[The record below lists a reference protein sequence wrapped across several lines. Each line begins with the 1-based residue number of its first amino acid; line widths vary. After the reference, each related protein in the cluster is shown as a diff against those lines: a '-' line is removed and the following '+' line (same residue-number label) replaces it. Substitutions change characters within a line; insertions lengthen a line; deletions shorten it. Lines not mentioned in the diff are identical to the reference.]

1 MSVERNVWRTTEEPL
16 FSCLPIVSEV
26 SCILKIVI
34 GLLVQETV
42 GCKPNR
48 TRILRF
54 QLFHTVLIWILKIV
68 IVLLVQ
74 ETIGCK
80 PNRAQMLW
88 FQLLYTV
95 LNASQQLIGRLT
107 PQDWSKPKVVI
118 LSTSN
123 RKTHTKLIA
132 WGFCVVRCS
141 FYERWFV
148 GKFLLSDWLK
158 TKYILHVI
166 NN

>member
-1 MSVERNVWRTTEEPL
+1 MSVERNVWRTTEERL

-107 PQDWSKPKVVI
+107 TQDWSKLKVVI

-123 RKTHTKLIA
+123 RKDTYKADCLRVLCCAMFFIRTLI
-132 WGFCVVRCS
+132 CRQVS
-141 FYERWFV
+141 FERLV
-148 GKFLLSDWLK
+148 ED
-158 TKYILHVI
+158 
-166 NN
+166 